1 MLRRM
6 PANRP
11 RERGLA
17 LIAVLWGLVLLAAIA
32 ASVTV
37 ASRTETRLARN
48 LVANAE
54 AQALAEAGV
63 NRAVLG
69 LATADPERQLRVDG
83 TSYRLVFGGGE
94 VFLTIRDEGGKID
107 LNRAPDSVLRGL
119 FATVG
124 VGPDESAAL
133 VDAIVDYRDANDA
146 RRLNG
151 AEDSD
156 YRRTDRSYGAK
167 DQPFEAVDELL
178 HVLGMTPELYE
189 QVAPALT
196 VHSRR
201 RRVDPATAPALVL
214 RALPGL
220 DPAELDHSRRRRVD
234 PATAPAL
241 VLRALPGLDPAELD
255 ERLAVR
261 EEAEAIEDD
270 PVELQ
275 EDEGAGPVEGVITD
289 VSGTQSRSARRGRSR
304 VVTVRAEARTTAG
317 VNFIREAV
325 VRLGRSRRG
334 ALRVVAWGQGTAKPA
349 ARPQ

>member
-220 DPAELDHSRRRRVD
+220 DPAELD
-234 PATAPAL
+234 
-241 VLRALPGLDPAELD
+241 